1 MHPTVTT
8 AGTIPAVSLPTEI
21 DMASVDEILA
31 TIGPLAAVGGPILVD
46 LSGVTFID
54 STGLHALVTAA
65 EALGDRGC
73 IIAHGA
79 HGPVAKVMELTQLD
93 TVKTN
98 LHVIGCD
105 VLA

>member
-1 MHPTVTT
+1 MRATGAT
-8 AGTIPAVSLPTEI
+8 AGAIPAVSLPSEV
-21 DMASVDEILA
+21 DMASVDAILA
-31 TIGPLAAVGGPILVD
+31 TIGPLAAAGGPILVD

-54 STGLHALVTAA
+54 STGLHTLVAAA

-93 TVKTN
+93 TVKAN
-98 LHVIGCD
+98 LHV
-105 VLA
+105 

>member
-1 MHPTVTT
+1 MRATGAT
-8 AGTIPAVSLPTEI
+8 AGAIPAVSLPSEV

-31 TIGPLAAVGGPILVD
+31 TIGPLAAAGGPILVD

-54 STGLHALVTAA
+54 STGLHTLVAA
-65 EALGDRGC
+65 ADALGDRGC

-93 TVKTN
+93 TVKAN

-105 VLA
+105 ILA